1 MRRFDRFAND
11 RIHAAVTELER
22 HSAAEVV
29 VKVVAESADYPDL
42 PWRFGAAGVLAA
54 MVASAAMTAADPPL
68 DTGKVLIGLA
78 AAGLVGYFVG
88 DLLRPL
94 RRWMLSQGRLDRAVA
109 AAARLAFHD
118 EALERTRHHTG
129 VMVYASVL
137 EDRVVVVVDRAL
149 EGRAPGAAWNR
160 LNTVGAPGTPLLERL
175 LAVLAELGALVA
187 TIAPR
192 RDDDVNELSD
202 APLIG

>member
-29 VKVVAESADYPDL
+29 VKVVAASADYPDL

-94 RRWMLSQGRLDRAVA
+94 RRAVA